1 MSIKKYT
8 NIDGINN
15 KTDNEGQF
23 LQADDLFI
31 VSKKEIEDTDFG
43 NCKYDVMEVSVYDI
57 NNNLLPQKS
66 GNNVAYIKTDDI
78 KNYMYQIT
86 NTGGQKELAIDIEK
100 LLKDIGFT
108 NGILKVNINF
118 VRYKV
123 GTENELERV
132 WIQEIS
138 PSREEIRI
146 LPLKTKVSNIN
157 NKTKKEF
164 KDLQSLNK
172 NFKYYKISLLNS
184 INSYETTFLEKID
197 SALETQYG
205 KDFFNILK
213 KDFGLSK
220 FSKIRTNIFT
230 DFKTSVDYY
239 LNNKEYDVTQSTF
252 GKKSK
257 IRFEDCDVYDFANL
271 VNEIQVILYKC
282 VDFNLQSLKRRD
294 VTTNSLPKEFS
305 ISELQKQIQNN
316 LDSFSTFSETKRNVY
331 SPDGTS
337 VVFNDVVT
345 QNPIDPIPVPIYT
358 AKGTLLSTYCS
369 GYDQY
374 GTYADGNGGTY
385 NELVETNSLT
395 CGYITPTPIDI
406 GGGYSGGGGGGMM
419 NGGGREMGGQF
430 DTQSLQEYQK

>member
-8 NIDGINN
+8 NIESINN
-15 KTDNEGQF
+15 KLSNEGQF
-23 LQADDLFI
+23 LQTDDSFI
-31 VSKKEIEDTDFG
+31 VTKSELEASDFG
-43 NCKYDVMEVSVYDI
+43 NCKYDIMEVSVYDI
-57 NNNLLPQKS
+57 NTNLLPQKS

-86 NTGGQKELAIDIEK
+86 NTVGQKELAIDIEK

-146 LPLKTKVSNIN
+146 LPLKTKVTNIN

-172 NFKYYKISLLNS
+172 NYKYFKLSLLNS
-184 INSYETTFLEKID
+184 INAFESTFLEKID

-230 DFKTSVDYY
+230 
-239 LNNKEYDVTQSTF
+239 
-252 GKKSK
+252 G
-257 IRFEDCDVYDFANL
+257 
-271 VNEIQVILYKC
+271 
-282 VDFNLQSLKRRD
+282 
-294 VTTNSLPKEFS
+294 
-305 ISELQKQIQNN
+305 
-316 LDSFSTFSETKRNVY
+316 LD
-331 SPDGTS
+331 
-337 VVFNDVVT
+337 
-345 QNPIDPIPVPIYT
+345 
-358 AKGTLLSTYCS
+358 
-369 GYDQY
+369 
-374 GTYADGNGGTY
+374 
-385 NELVETNSLT
+385 
-395 CGYITPTPIDI
+395 
-406 GGGYSGGGGGGMM
+406 
-419 NGGGREMGGQF
+419 
-430 DTQSLQEYQK
+430 